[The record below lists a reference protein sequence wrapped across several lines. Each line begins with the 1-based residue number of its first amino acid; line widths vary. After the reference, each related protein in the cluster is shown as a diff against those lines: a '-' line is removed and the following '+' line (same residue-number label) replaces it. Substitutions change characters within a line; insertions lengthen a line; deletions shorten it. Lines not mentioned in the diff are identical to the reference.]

1 MCGTSNQGGRVVT
14 GIVWTGNTS
23 SEWRNSGNWSPEQI
37 PQKGDAVTIP
47 SGAQNDPV
55 ISGDKIYGLSIA
67 LGNAQGGAVTLTAQS
82 VTFVEVT
89 LVVSGGDPSE
99 SIVQGTMACSGSTT
113 FGGSIMVTA
122 PGGSLTI
129 DAGGGAFTL
138 ADALDRTMILVSQ
151 ESALAFSG
159 GSVVTAGVIEID
171 GHADVAAGVTIGG
184 SGLILLEAGGC
195 LSIEGSVEA
204 GQLIVLADP
213 LTAVVIANPAQF
225 LGALGL
231 APVSGAS
238 ILFLSLAAQSLAVDP
253 SGSNYILDLFSAPNG
268 TGDLVAKINV
278 VTVDEEN
285 FAPNDLKLTV
295 ADFVMSSDPAG
306 TVVTYAP
313 GGLALQQSIPAP
325 IVEAPGSTVPL
336 TTIFQQAF
344 GVSSPPF
351 LSVKLMYVK
360 HEEGSATDQLYWQL
374 PAAAP
379 QWRLNGKNISE
390 DETVAPAQWGEVSLL
405 VGNNISVFPQFQA
418 QVASASPGPQANYV
432 LYTVWTVPPE
442 VFNQVGGVP
451 GAPTPQNVVDAA
463 NAFFK
468 VFPKVPNTNLCNWI
482 ADNVAAAAGAPMP
495 LPDAQLDPANNVS
508 GGFWRI
514 AYTGQ
519 APDPEQNWSSLVQP
533 GDIVRM
539 RWIKT
544 NLPGAGGHSTTV
556 VAGVENGEITV
567 YDNVYHPTR
576 SSGSYIG
583 EHQAAYWNGADPASI
598 SIYRLDPL
606 HQYLIEGGGGV
617 IQGSC
622 YNNLIRPGVGATVI
636 TAGAGN
642 NEIQGSIENL
652 NNIEVSGFHAGDVFD
667 FTDLDPASAKAIY
680 ASPSLTIYAGGQQ
693 VASINLTGLASGSQF
708 SVKPDGSGGTL
719 VALAT

>member
-1 MCGTSNQGGRVVT
+1 LCGTQIKGADVT
-14 GIVWTGNTS
+14 DIIWTGNTS
-23 SEWRNSGNWSPEQI
+23 TEWRNAENWSPEQV

-47 SGAQNDPV
+47 AGAQNEPI
-55 ISGDKIYGLSIA
+55 ISGSKIYGLSIA

-89 LVVSGGDPSE
+89 FLVSAGDPSE
-99 SIVQGTMACSGSTT
+99 SIVQATLACSGSTT

-129 DAGGGAFTL
+129 DAGGGTFTL
-138 ADALDRTMILVSQ
+138 ADALDKTMILVSQ

-171 GHADVAAGVTIGG
+171 GRADVAAGTTIGG
-184 SGLILLEAGGC
+184 SGLILLEGGGN
-195 LSIEGSVEA
+195 LSIEGSVA
-204 GQLIVLADP
+204 SGQLIVLADA
-213 LTAVVIANPAQF
+213 LTAVSIANAGQF
-225 LGALGL
+225 LGTLGL
-231 APVSGAS
+231 APVSGAR
-238 ILFLSLAAQSLAVDP
+238 IAFPSLAAQSLTVDP
-253 SGSNYILDLFSAPNG
+253 SGSNYVLKLFPGPNG
-268 TGDLVAKINV
+268 TGDIEIHV

-285 FAPNDLKLTV
+285 CAPNDLKLTV

-306 TVVTYAP
+306 VVVTYAP
-313 GGLALQQSIPAP
+313 GGLVLQQSIPVP
-325 IVEAPGSTVPL
+325 IVAAPGSTVPL
-336 TTIFQQAF
+336 AAIFQQAF

-351 LSVKLMYVK
+351 LSVKLMYMK
-360 HEEGSATDQLYWQL
+360 HGKGSATDQVYWQL
-374 PAAAP
+374 PAAPP
-379 QWRLNGKNISE
+379 QWRLNGTDISQN
-390 DETVAPAQWGEVSLL
+390 ETVAPAQWGEVSLL

-418 QVASASPGPQANYV
+418 QVASTSPGPQANYV

-442 VFNQVGGVP
+442 VFNQVAGVP
-451 GAPTPQNVVDAA
+451 SAPMPQNVVDAA

-495 LPDAQLDPANNVS
+495 LPDAQLDPANNVA

-514 AYTGQ
+514 VYTGQ
-519 APDPEQNWSSLVQP
+519 TPDPEQNWSSLVQP

-544 NLPGAGGHSTTV
+544 SLPGAGGHSTTV
-556 VAGVENGEITV
+556 VAGVENGKITV
-567 YDNVYHPTR
+567 YDNVYHPTP

-598 SIYRLDPL
+598 TIYRLDPL

-642 NEIQGSIENL
+642 NEIQGPIGTL
-652 NNIEVSGFHAGDVFD
+652 NNIEVSDFHAGDVFD

-680 ASPSLTIYAGGQQ
+680 TSPFLEIYASGQQ
-693 VASINLTGLASGSQF
+693 VASINLPGLASGSQF
-708 SVKPDGSGGTL
+708 SVAPDQAGGTL
-719 VALAT
+719 VALAS